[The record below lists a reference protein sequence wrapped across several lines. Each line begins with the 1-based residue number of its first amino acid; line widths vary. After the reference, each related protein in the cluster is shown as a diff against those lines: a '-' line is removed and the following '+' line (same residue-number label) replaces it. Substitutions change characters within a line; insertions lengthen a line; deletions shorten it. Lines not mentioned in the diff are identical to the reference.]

1 MKVKA
6 RTKTF
11 TFVYPDFE
19 YNITKKGMKP
29 EPGGWYHEG
38 IAQLAAIIETKGWKV
53 NLIHIRK
60 PIKKEEFL
68 SNINKH
74 NPDIVGFSIRT
85 GVREYAKKLIKWSSR
100 LDKFI
105 IAGSYHPTLWPDEVI
120 QWDGIDAIC
129 LGEGEKPVEQI
140 IDLANSGKEID
151 KIGSVWIK
159 EKNGSVHKNS
169 VQPLTENLDN
179 LPLPKF
185 DIFHFKN
192 LIASQIKA
200 AIIVLTRGCPYNCT
214 YCWNNFARSL
224 YPNKHCYV
232 RYRSPKNCIKYIK
245 KVQKTYPEVMT
256 FRFQDD
262 LWPFYNDWFENFS
275 KEYEK
280 NVGLPF
286 ECHLRANLLTED
298 IIKRLKE
305 IKCFGIYFGVE
316 SGNEYI
322 RNTILK
328 RNMTE
333 QVLLD
338 AFAACH
344 KFGIR
349 THAYNIVGLPHENM
363 KTVLD
368 TVKLNAKL
376 KPTDMFF
383 PVFFPYAGSELY
395 DIAVE
400 SGYFDPQKPLK
411 PDVNVEMPD
420 FKKNQIKFSSL
431 YSKTFVRLYQLV
443 LGFPGIFRRVF
454 ESTLDLLWLFP
465 YWPFPVLNWYIK
477 TKRKVEEKLKVF
489 IKTRFFS
496 LYLLLKK

>member
-1 MKVKA
+1 MKIVP
-6 RTKTF
+6 RSKTF

-19 YNITKKGMKP
+19 YNVTKTGIKP

-38 IAQLAAIIETKGWKV
+38 IAQLAAIIEQKEWNV
-53 NLIHIRK
+53 NLIHLRK
-60 PIKKEEFL
+60 PLKKEKFL
-68 SNINKH
+68 ELISEH
-74 NPDIVGFSIRT
+74 DPDIVGFSVRT
-85 GVREYAKKLIKWSSR
+85 GVREYAKNLIKWTAS

-120 QWDGIDAIC
+120 KWEGIDAIC
-129 LGEGEKPVEQI
+129 LGEGEKPVEQLL
-140 IDLANSGKEID
+140 DAANSDKEID
-151 KIGSVWIK
+151 SIGSLWFKDGNGKIK
-159 EKNGSVHKNS
+159 KNT
-169 VQPLTENLDN
+169 VQPLNEKLDD

-185 DIFHFKN
+185 EIFDFKN

-214 YCWNNFARSL
+214 YCWNNFARNL
-224 YPNKHCYV
+224 YPNKQCYV
-232 RYRSPKNCIKYIK
+232 RYRSPKNCIKYIE
-245 KVQKTYPEVMT
+245 KVKEAYPEVMS

-275 KEYEK
+275 KEYDEHLA
-280 NVGLPF
+280 LPF

-316 SGNEYI
+316 SGNDYI

-338 AFAACH
+338 AFSACRKH
-344 KFGIR
+344 GIR

-376 KPTDMFF
+376 QPTDMFF

-395 DIAVE
+395 KIAVE
-400 SGYFDPQKPLK
+400 SGYFDPAKPLK

-443 LGFPGIFRRVF
+443 FKLPGVFKRVF
-454 ESTLDLLWLFP
+454 ESTLDIAWLFP
-465 YWPFPVLNWYIK
+465 YWPFPLCNWYIK
-477 TKRKVEEKLKVF
+477 MKRKFEGKLKVF
-489 IKTRFFS
+489 IKMRFFN
-496 LYLLLKK
+496 LYLILKK